1 MYCGTTESDALC
13 DGCGRGENGMRG
25 WPCGCRRGTNGAV
38 GPGTTATGRKGG
50 SLREG
55 VVGVDGST
63 GSGRSGTGGSACV
76 GGGPGALRDGVDGLG
91 SMGDGGGCGN
101 GCVGG
106 GAAGRM
112 AICRGE
118 AIGDERT
125 GVAGACKT
133 GDTALKG
140 VLGVGARDI
149 GIDGRARAGIDGGT
163 GDGDGECECDG
174 TAFAVCSD
182 GRGGVEE
189 GVATRASGGLAR
201 SFLECKTG
209 LDARVEVLKFSVRG
223 VKPDRVGDEGVATR
237 CFKGLGFEGTA
248 IGGIAGTG
256 GM

>member
-1 MYCGTTESDALC
+1 
-13 DGCGRGENGMRG
+13 
-25 WPCGCRRGTNGAV
+25 
-38 GPGTTATGRKGG
+38 
-50 SLREG
+50 
-55 VVGVDGST
+55 
-63 GSGRSGTGGSACV
+63 V

-91 SMGDGGGCGN
+91 DMGDGGGCGN

-112 AICRGE
+112 VICRGE

-125 GVAGACKT
+125 GVAGACGIGGET
-133 GDTALKG
+133 LLRG

-149 GIDGRARAGIDGGT
+149 GIDGRARAGEDGGT
-163 GDGDGECECDG
+163 GEGEGDGIEF
-174 TAFAVCSD
+174 TVCSD
-182 GRGGVEE
+182 GRGVGVEE
-189 GVATRASGGLAR
+189 GVAARASGGLAR

-237 CFKGLGFEGTA
+237 CFKGLGLEGTA